1 MKKITI
7 ELTERQLDALE
18 EIVGMG
24 SEDASL
30 SHQNGAMEDDSYE
43 EFVNEVESPAIEVL
57 QEIRRVFEIT

>member
-18 EIVGMG
+18 EIVGLG

-30 SHQNGAMEDDSYE
+30 SYQSGAMEDDDYE
-43 EFVNEVESPAIEVL
+43 EFIKEVESPAIMLL
-57 QEIRRVFEIT
+57 QEIRRNFEAS